1 MMVKLSIKQRRMKK
15 ILAIDD
21 QHDNLVIIKA
31 VIANNIPDC
40 EVYLASSGNE
50 GIELAKEIQPDVILL
65 DIIMPVMDGYVTCEI
80 LKNSESTKHIPV
92 VMITAIR
99 TDSKSRVKGLDMGAD
114 AFLSK
119 PIDSVEFTAQV
130 NVMLRIKAAEDELR
144 RKNNDLEIIIE
155 ERTFELKES
164 ERKYRSL
171 YDYAPLPYQSLN
183 EDGTLRDV
191 NPAWLSVLGYTRD
204 EVLGKNYAD
213 FLDPISRETFLD
225 SFLVL
230 KSRGWVSDVHFKL
243 KHKDNSYI
251 DISLEGCIGYNND
264 GSFKQTYCVFQDIT
278 QRMNAEKRNVKLT
291 TAVRQSPSVIVIT
304 DTEGKIE
311 YVNPKF
317 SELTG
322 YTLEESIGK
331 TPSILKSGDLD
342 SEVYKDL
349 WEKVKAG
356 KEWHGDFH
364 NKKKNGELFWEKA
377 TVSPIIDENGEII
390 NYLKVAED
398 ITEKKKYEKVQKVLF
413 NISNAANLSNNLAE
427 FIGLIHKELEEIIDT
442 TNFYV
447 ALYDEAKD
455 YFTFPFYSDTQD
467 KFHKAPA
474 KQTLT
479 KYIIKTNQTLMV
491 DAALNQSLKEEGFIK
506 DLGSVSKIWLGS
518 PLVVDG
524 KPIGA
529 IAVQSYT
536 NENAFNKS
544 DERMFSFIAEQISI
558 SINRKNIQEKHTR
571 SETRFRR
578 LFEDLGDAIFVTK
591 IGGSNSGHIL
601 EANSAASIQTGYSRQ
616 ELLSMNISED
626 IYVDGTCDFNLQD
639 MENAL
644 LKGDTIKTIEKK
656 KRKDGSEYWTE
667 MIVTP
672 IEFQDEA
679 ASISI
684 NRDITDRIQIEV
696 ELKEALVKA
705 EESDRLK
712 SAFLANMSHEIRTP
726 MNGIMGFTS
735 LLMDDDIS
743 LEDVKEY
750 SSVIERSSQRLL
762 STINDIMDISR
773 IEAGQVDNQLVLVNI
788 GEQLDDIHRL
798 FGLEAENK
806 GLKFN
811 MNKNFKN
818 EDSIIKI
825 DEDKFYSVITNLIK
839 NAIKFTENGGI
850 EIGADKKVDGFHFYV
865 KDTGIGISEDQQ
877 ERVFQRFV
885 QADLSLSSKYEG
897 AGLGLPI
904 VKAYLEV
911 LGGDIRLESKE
922 RQGSIF
928 YFNIPSH

>member
-1 MMVKLSIKQRRMKK
+1 MKK

-31 VIANNIPDC
+31 VVVNNIPDC

-65 DIIMPVMDGYVTCEI
+65 DIIMPVLDGYATCEI
-80 LKNSESTKHIPV
+80 LKKSESTKHIPV
-92 VMITAIR
+92 IMITAIR

-119 PIDSVEFTAQV
+119 PIDAVEFTAQV
-130 NVMLRIKAAEDELR
+130 NVMLRIKEAEDKLR
-144 RKNNDLEIIIE
+144 IKNRDLEKLVQ
-155 ERTFELKES
+155 ERTFELVES
-164 ERKYRSL
+164 ETRYRAL
-171 YDYAPLPYQSLN
+171 YDNAPLPYQSLN

-191 NPAWLSVLGYTRD
+191 NPAWLSALGYTRD
-204 EVLGKNYAD
+204 EVLGKDYVD
-213 FLDPISRETFLD
+213 FLDPITRETFVNN
-225 SFLVL
+225 FPVL
-230 KSRGWVSDVHFKL
+230 KSRGWVSDIHFRI
-243 KHKDNSYI
+243 KHKNNSFI
-251 DISLEGCIGYNND
+251 DVSLEGCIGYNND
-264 GSFKQTYCVFQDIT
+264 GSFKQTYCVFQDIS
-278 QRMNAEKRNVKLT
+278 QRMKAEKENAKLT
-291 TAVRQSPSVIVIT
+291 AAMRQSPSVIVIT
-304 DTEGKIE
+304 DTEGEIE

-317 SELTG
+317 TELTG

-331 TPSILKSGDLD
+331 LPTILKSGELD
-342 SEVYKDL
+342 DSLYKDL
-349 WEKVKAG
+349 WEKVKSG
-356 KEWHGDFH
+356 KEWHGNFH

-377 TVSPIIDENGEII
+377 TVSPIIDENGDII

-398 ITEKKKYEKVQKVLF
+398 ITEKKKYENVQKVLF
-413 NISNAANLSNNLAE
+413 NISNAANLNNNLAE
-427 FIGLIHKELEEIIDT
+427 FIGVIHQELEKVIDT

-447 ALYDEAKD
+447 ALYDEEND
-455 YFTFPFYSDTQD
+455 YFTFPFYSDDQD
-467 KFHKAPA
+467 KFHKVPS

-479 KYIIKTNQTLMV
+479 KYIIETNQTLMV
-491 DAALNQSLKEEGFIK
+491 DAALNEKLKEEGIIK
-506 DLGSVSKIWLGS
+506 DVGAISKIWLGS

-529 IAVQSYT
+529 IAIQSYT

-544 DERMFSFIAEQISI
+544 DEEMFSFIAEQISI
-558 SINRKNIQEKHTR
+558 SINRKNIQEKHAS
-571 SETRFRR
+571 SETRFKR

-591 IGGSNSGHIL
+591 AGGDNSGQII
-601 EANSAASIQTGYSRQ
+601 EANSAASLQTGYSRQ
-616 ELLSMNISED
+616 ELLNLNIVKD
-626 IYVDGTCDFNLQD
+626 IYVAGTCDISPSD
-639 MENAL
+639 MDVS
-644 LKGDTIKTIEKK
+644 LKLGNTIKTVEKK

-672 IEFQDEA
+672 IEFQDES

-684 NRDITDRIQIEV
+684 NRDITDRIQSEV
-696 ELKEALVKA
+696 ELKEALIKA

-735 LLMDDDIS
+735 LLMDEDIS
-743 LEDVKEY
+743 LEEVKEY
-750 SSVIERSSQRLL
+750 STIIERSSGRLL

-773 IEAGQVDNQLVLVNI
+773 IEAGQVDNQFVMVNV

-806 GLKFN
+806 GLKFS

-818 EDSIIKI
+818 EDSIISI
-825 DEDKFYSVITNLIK
+825 DEDKLYSVITNLIK
-839 NAIKFTENGGI
+839 NAIKFTETGGI
-850 EIGADKKVDGFHFYV
+850 ELGADKKSNGFQFYV
-865 KDTGIGISEDQQ
+865 KDTGIGIPKDKQ
-877 ERVFQRFV
+877 ESVFKRFV
-885 QADLSLSSKYEG
+885 QADLSLSSQYEG
-897 AGLGLPI
+897 AGLGLSI

-922 RQGSIF
+922 RQGSTF
-928 YFNIPSH
+928 YFNIPFQ